1 MDLWTIQ
8 LTFDLLILF
17 LILKCRDDNN
27 TLFNNIADINLRIK
41 NLIEYLRGALL
52 KAPESNIKE

>member
-41 NLIEYLRGALL
+41 NLIEYLRGAF
-52 KAPESNIKE
+52 KSP